1 MNRPPD
7 RQRPTILIIDDF
19 PTNLSLLGECLH
31 AAGYTVLAA
40 LDGERCLEIAQFARP
55 DLILLDV
62 LMPEMDGFEICRRLK
77 TDASTA
83 AIPVIFLTAL
93 HDTEDK
99 VAGFAAGGVDYIT
112 KPFQVDE

>member
-31 AAGYTVLAA
+31 AAGYTALAA
-40 LDGERCLEIAQFARP
+40 CDGERGLEIAQFARP

-83 AIPVIFLTAL
+83 AIARNSGSSVR
-93 HDTEDK
+93 K
-99 VAGFAAGGVDYIT
+99 YS
-112 KPFQVDE
+112 